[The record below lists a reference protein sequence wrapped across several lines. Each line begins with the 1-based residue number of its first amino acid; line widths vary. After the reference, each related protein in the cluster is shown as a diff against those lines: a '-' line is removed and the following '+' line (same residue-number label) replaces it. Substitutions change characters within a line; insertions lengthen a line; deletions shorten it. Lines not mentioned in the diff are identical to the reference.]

1 MVVKITEALLQ
12 NCEGFMHEVELVKKI
27 NEYFA
32 DPKDRKQSLRP
43 TLTLYDLQQLEPT
56 DLFITGDDG
65 DQVFSKSEINK
76 IIKLLA
82 YYDLK
87 LTNFV
92 THDYYDNR
100 GNLVKACNLDYEDLE
115 FDSPKASP
123 EIEKAAEI
131 DYEITKDYEPEILN
145 N

>member
-1 MVVKITEALLQ
+1 MVVKISEALLQ

-43 TLTLYDLQQLEPT
+43 TLTLCDLSQLEPT
-56 DLFITGDDG
+56 DLFITDDDG
-65 DQVFSKSEINK
+65 NQVFSKSEINK
-76 IIKLLA
+76 IIKLLG
-82 YYDLK
+82 YYDLTLANLVK
-87 LTNFV
+87 
-92 THDYYDNR
+92 HDYYDNR

-115 FDSPKASP
+115 TKVASP